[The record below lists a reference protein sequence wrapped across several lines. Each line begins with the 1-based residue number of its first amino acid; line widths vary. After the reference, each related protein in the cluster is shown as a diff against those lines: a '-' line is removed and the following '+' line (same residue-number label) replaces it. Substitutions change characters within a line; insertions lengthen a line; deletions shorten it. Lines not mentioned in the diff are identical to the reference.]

1 MKNTW
6 PSENRNWQT
15 VTKKKEKER
24 TMKKRMLSMVLALAM
39 MLTLVACGGEKGKT
53 ESSSGE
59 MSSASESVQAE
70 ESSSEKEPAI
80 EQKTV
85 RVAYMPNMGSASSLF
100 TAIDQGYFDEVG
112 LKVEVAEFE
121 GGPAEIT
128 AMASGDIDIAQI
140 GHGAHA
146 LCIEGQACIFQMDST
161 NSLADEVVANKE
173 KGITKAE
180 DLKGKTVA
188 VASGT
193 SSEVILKQILA
204 KANMT
209 EDDIKVVEMAVDGMT
224 TALVAGQI
232 DAAATWSPNTVTLKK
247 SLGDN
252 YVSLGSNADFA
263 DKATFPSSFITT
275 KEYAEKNK
283 DVLVRFSAAI
293 NKAHVYRE
301 ANIEEVAKS
310 LAKHLD
316 APEETMVASVGEG
329 DWATINKICGDMEA
343 IKQVYEIQQNVFM
356 DSGRIKEKAD
366 PNSYVLFDVMEEG
379 YKAFNENK

>member
-6 PSENRNWQT
+6 PSENKNWQT
-15 VTKKKEKER
+15 VTEKKEKER

-39 MLTLVACGGEKGKT
+39 MLTLVACGGDKGKT

-59 MSSASESVQAE
+59 MSSASESVQAG
-70 ESSSEKEPAI
+70 ESSSEKEPAK

-263 DKATFPSSFITT
+263 DKATFPASFITT

-343 IKQVYEIQQNVFM
+343 VKKVYEIQQNVFM
-356 DSGRIKEKAD
+356 DSGRIKEKVD

-379 YKAFNENK
+379 YKTFNENK

>member
-1 MKNTW
+1 
-6 PSENRNWQT
+6 
-15 VTKKKEKER
+15 
-24 TMKKRMLSMVLALAM
+24 MKKLLSMVLALAM
-39 MLTLVACGGEKGKT
+39 MLTLVACGGDKGKT

-70 ESSSEKEPAI
+70 ESSSEKEPAK

-146 LCIEGQACIFQMDST
+146 LCIEGQACIFQMDHT
-161 NSLADEVVANKE
+161 NSLSDEVVANKE

-316 APEETMVASVGEG
+316 APEETMVASVGEA

-343 IKQVYEIQQNVFM
+343 VKKVYEIQQNVFM